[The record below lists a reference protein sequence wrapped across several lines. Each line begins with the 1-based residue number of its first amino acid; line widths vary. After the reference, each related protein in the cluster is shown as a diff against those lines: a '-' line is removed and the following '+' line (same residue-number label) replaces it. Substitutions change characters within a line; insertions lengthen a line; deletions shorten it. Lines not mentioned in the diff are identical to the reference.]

1 MRTLIVHGL
10 LATTITLAGSV
21 SLTSRS
27 AAQATS
33 PPPTAPAAAQ
43 SIVLPRPTGAHPVG
57 AATLRLVD
65 RSRTDPWVPASG
77 ARRLMVSLRY
87 PARAA
92 GGRPAAYMT
101 AQESAL
107 LLEGEGVTGVPPGVL
122 SGTRTHA
129 FAGAPPLRGRH
140 PLVVLSP
147 GFSLPRSSLT
157 SLAEDL
163 ASRGYVVAAI
173 DHTYE
178 SFGTTFPD
186 GHTTT
191 CVACED
197 KTPELARKVVGGR
210 VADVSFVLDRL
221 LGSRTWKRLV
231 DPSRIGMAGH
241 SIGGDSAAAAMGA
254 DPRIRAGINMDG
266 AINTPISALSRPF
279 LLMGTAQAHVPDSNV
294 DPSWKK
300 EWPHLTGWKRWV
312 TVAGTQHSSFT
323 DLHPIADQLGLDF
336 GTDISG
342 VRAVQITRAYVG
354 AFFDLHLRHRFAP
367 LLDGPSRGYPE
378 VSFWN

>member
-1 MRTLIVHGL
+1 MRTLILGGL
-10 LATTITLAGSV
+10 LATTITLAGAV
-21 SLTSRS
+21 SS
-27 AAQATS
+27 A
-33 PPPTAPAAAQ
+33 PPAAAR
-43 SIVLPRPTGAHPVG
+43 SLPYAALRLPRPTGSHPVG
-57 AATLRLVD
+57 AATLSLAD

-92 GGRPAAYMT
+92 AGRHAPYMT
-101 AQESAL
+101 PQESAL
-107 LLEGEGVTGVPPGVL
+107 LLEGQRVTDVPPDVL
-122 SGTRTHA
+122 SGTRTDA
-129 FAGAPPLRGRH
+129 FAAAPPLRGRH

-163 ASRGYVVAAI
+163 ASRGYVVAVI

-178 SFGTTFPD
+178 TFGTTFPD

-191 CVACED
+191 CVACEQRQ
-197 KTPELARKVVGGR
+197 TPELARKVVGGR

-221 LGSRTWKRLV
+221 LGSRTWNGLI

-241 SIGGDSAAAAMGA
+241 SIGGDGTAAAMGA
-254 DPRIRAGINMDG
+254 DARIRAGINMDG
-266 AINTPISALSRPF
+266 AINTPISGLSRPF
-279 LLMGTAQAHVPDSNV
+279 LLMGTVAAHAPDSTV
-294 DPSWKK
+294 DPSWNK
-300 EWPHLTGWKRWV
+300 EWPHLTGWRRWV

-323 DLHPIADQLGLDF
+323 DLHPLADQLGLDF

-354 AFFDLHLRHRFAP
+354 AFFDLHLRHRPAS
-367 LLDGPSRGYPE
+367 LLDGPSGGYPE
-378 VSFWN
+378 VGFWN

>member
-1 MRTLIVHGL
+1 MRTFIVHGL
-10 LATTITLAGSV
+10 LATTITLAGSA
-21 SLTSRS
+21 SLTPRS
-27 AAQATS
+27 AAQVTPAT
-33 PPPTAPAAAQ
+33 PAAAQ
-43 SIVLPRPTGAHPVG
+43 SIVLPRPTGVRPVG
-57 AATLRLVD
+57 AATLPLVD
-65 RSRTDPWVPASG
+65 HSRTDPWVPASG

-92 GGRPAAYMT
+92 EGRPAPYMT
-101 AQESAL
+101 PQESAL
-107 LLEGEGVTGVPPGVL
+107 LLGGEGVTGVPPGVL

-129 FAGAPPLRGRH
+129 FAGAPPQRGRH

-191 CVACED
+191 CVACQEQ
-197 KTPELARKVVGGR
+197 TPELARKVVRGR

-221 LGSRTWKRLV
+221 LGSRTWKGLV

-254 DPRIRAGINMDG
+254 DRRIRAGINMDG
-266 AINTPISALSRPF
+266 TINTPIAGLSRPF
-279 LLMGTAQAHVPDSNV
+279 LLMGTVATHTPDSTV
-294 DPSWKK
+294 DASWQQ
-300 EWPHLTGWKRWV
+300 EWPHLTGWKRWI

-336 GTDISG
+336 GTDVSG
-342 VRAVQITRAYVG
+342 ARAVQITRAYVG
-354 AFFDLHLRHRFAP
+354 AFFDLHLRHRSEP

-378 VSFWN
+378 VSFWS